1 MADVEKY
8 IGIVKKE
15 LSKYVVTIFEKDY
28 DKNIFEEI
36 FKSYI
41 NTRYYNS
48 DEKIKKKEDLRKVVL
63 NELEKEKKNLLRK
76 YDKVKVTNMCEIF
89 TYIIYFDNVGS
100 YKKIEN
106 IINKIVDFRI
116 EKLNKEENKTFSKTF
131 GKVVH
136 EYNNLKEEYIKKF
149 EVDYFKLRN
158 KKTAKDNL
166 ILTTLRY
173 NIEFPKAFTSAI
185 IEEVYNTEVTKE
197 DKLLVEYN
205 MVNAMLLKDI
215 IKGEFYKEYLVEFTT
230 TVLNKKSKLARMLK
244 IINDENLKERINLL
258 IDYKEFNEDIK
269 SELYALM
276 RQGYKIAVK
285 LDEKDKLDE
294 QQINRLNVF
303 SYILINDKLNY
314 YNNLMKVK
322 EISKKVVKV

>member
-1 MADVEKY
+1 MANVQKY
-8 IGIVKKE
+8 VGIVKKE
-15 LSKYVVTIFEKDY
+15 FSKYMTAILEKDY
-28 DKNIFEEI
+28 DKNIFEDI
-36 FKSYI
+36 FKTYI
-41 NTRYYNS
+41 DTRYYNV
-48 DEKIKKKEDLRKVVL
+48 DERIKKKEDLRKVVL
-63 NELEKEKKNLLRK
+63 SELEEVKKNLLKK
-76 YDKVKVTNMCEIF
+76 YDKTKVTNMCEMF

-106 IINKIVDFRI
+106 IINQIVEFRE
-116 EKLNKEENKTFSKTF
+116 EKLNKKEKKAFIKTFLKL
-131 GKVVH
+131 VQ
-136 EYNNLKEEYIKKF
+136 ENNNLKQDYIKKF
-149 EVDYFKLRN
+149 DVEYFKLRN
-158 KKTAKDNL
+158 KKTGNNNL
-166 ILTTLRY
+166 LLTTLRY
-173 NIEFPKAFTSAI
+173 NIEFPKAFTALV

-205 MVNAMLLKDI
+205 MVNAMFLKNI

-230 TVLNKKSKLARMLK
+230 TVLNKKSKLARILK

-276 RQGYKIAVK
+276 RQGYKVAVK

-303 SYILINDKLNY
+303 SYILINEKATCYSNI
-314 YNNLMKVK
+314 NKVK
-322 EISKKVVKV
+322 EISKKVVKI